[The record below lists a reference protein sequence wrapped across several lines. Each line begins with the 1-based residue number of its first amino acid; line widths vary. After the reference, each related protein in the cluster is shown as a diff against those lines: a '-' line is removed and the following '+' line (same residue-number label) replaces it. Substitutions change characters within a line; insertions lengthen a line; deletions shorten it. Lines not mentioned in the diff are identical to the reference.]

1 MVKRKSLQ
9 GDYCPSAR
17 SLDVIG
23 DWWSLLIVRDAFDGM
38 TRFGEFQK
46 SLGIAKNILSD
57 RLRTLTD
64 RGILKIV
71 PSPGGGAHQEYQLTA
86 MGRDLFPVM
95 VALRQWGE
103 QYLFEPGEKHSKLVE
118 RSTGQ
123 AVWLEVRTEDGR
135 PVGPEES
142 VIVKVPDLEQS

>member
-1 MVKRKSLQ
+1 MVGRKSLS

-46 SLGIAKNILSD
+46 SLGIAKNILAQ
-57 RLRTLTD
+57 RLRTLVE
-64 RGILKIV
+64 RGILAPV
-71 PSPGGGAHQEYQLTA
+71 PAANGGAHQEYHLTE

-103 QYLFEPGEKHSKLVE
+103 RYLFEPGEPHSKLVD
-118 RSTGQ
+118 RDTGRPIR
-123 AVWLEVRTEDGR
+123 LDVRTDDGSAVTADR
-135 PVGPEES
+135 AL
-142 VIVKVPDLEQS
+142 ILKVPVADED

>member
-1 MVKRKSLQ
+1 MVGRKSLR

-23 DWWSLLIVRDAFDGM
+23 DWWSLLIVRDAFDGL

-46 SLGIAKNILSD
+46 SLGIAKNILSE
-57 RLRTLTD
+57 RLRTLVS
-64 RGILKIV
+64 RGIMELV
-71 PSPGGGAHQEYQLTA
+71 PTGNGGARQEYRLTE

-103 QYLFEPGEKHSKLVE
+103 QHLFEADEERSSLVE
-118 RSTGQ
+118 RDTG
-123 AVWLEVRTEDGR
+123 LPVRLDIRAQDGR
-135 PVGPEES
+135 P
-142 VIVKVPDLEQS
+142 IAAQDTIILKVPEPE